1 MAAIRIRG
9 GAEAVAVIG
18 SLPQHCNS
26 QADRSACG
34 RITLTARQCC
44 ADDTPHPLSL
54 LRDSDPGVPTLLPRL
69 PFVVAARRRRG
80 GGGGGWG
87 RRGHCHGAM
96 ITDAVCRRRN
106 TAGP

>member
-34 RITLTARQCC
+34 RIALTARQCC

-54 LRDSDPGVPTLLPRL
+54 LRDSDPGVPTPLPPPPPL
-69 PFVVAARRRRG
+69 VAARPPGPPPAALRDDTPAERHLGAPARG
-80 GGGGGWG
+80 
-87 RRGHCHGAM
+87 
-96 ITDAVCRRRN
+96 
-106 TAGP
+106 